1 MRTVRGVLAGT
12 WFLLVAGSPTASA
25 QQPADPL
32 AAVLAQFPDNGLP
45 ALIADF
51 ERACQSPPAPHDPLV
66 FQRLAQLGPAAHEA
80 LLGCALSSYGEDRGL
95 ASAFG
100 DFDARAAWAL
110 PLLLE
115 ESNLTKPLTQELLVQ
130 LGPAAMP
137 ALPTLQALA
146 QGQHKYLKTA
156 IERIAKASDQPVP
169 LAVARPQPH
178 VDAQQIP
185 ALLERLRNGPEEQ
198 RWPAL
203 QALLLAGD
211 AAAASAAEVI
221 LTLELD
227 VRTLQTSQD
236 LAAAL
241 RCTYGA
247 RCLQGRQPQE
257 GLLESELPAELLRLS
272 LAGRLDRL
280 QSVQSWFQSTNA
292 AVRRDL
298 VLGLLLATNP
308 QMHFGMLPTQDDE
321 ATVRQRI
328 DLLQRVRRTRGAR
341 TVEELLPALVAAPS
355 TAEREELLKDLRSLD
370 LRDAPA
376 ALWPIVFECA
386 TKLPRAQQTASSL
399 LYTIARQQAGLPD
412 AVLRLLP
419 QLGSGQ
425 DHAQLRRE
433 LLNATNAEAIVAYV
447 RTVSERPDDLAVWL
461 TILNAANRERGSQI
475 VALLGSSLAAEIA
488 LLPATGK
495 LAWLELD
502 RSADVDDA
510 IWQELLTD
518 PDPASR
524 LKAIRAARWRDRTH
538 PLPLD
543 LLLIC
548 LRDEDLSVATITSYM
563 VGADQRDPQR
573 VTRAIAARFDTASDD
588 LRSTCCSLCANSA
601 SNSPRFARSSTV
613 PSQTLP
619 GGSSCLRRCCCSTSN
634 PSTAPR
640 SQHWFACRRTATRRL
655 VSRPCARWRTRRPS
669 RPAASTGPSSAS
681 RIPTIRCRRPP
692 YGCSVQFQRPRNVR
706 CPCCVNCARGGPTTW
721 RARLPPMPSK
731 RWSAP
736 RPPLPTSADRGLH
749 PGPAP
754 RLVFGRCAESCHC
767 PLC

>member
-588 LRSTCCSLCANSA
+588 LRFHLLLALRQQREQLAAVRSLIDSAFANA
-601 SNSPRFARSSTV
+601 SWRLQLPAALLLLDVEPEHGPAFAALVRLQAHSDPEARQQALRQVANTPALAARCVDRAIECLKDPNDQVQTAAIRLLGAV
-613 PSQTLP
+613 PAAKERTLP
-619 GGSSCLRRCCCSTSN
+619 LLRQLRE
-634 PSTAPR
+634 
-640 SQHWFACRRTATRRL
+640 
-655 VSRPCARWRTRRPS
+655 RRPNDMAGQV
-669 RPAASTGPSSAS
+669 AAHAIETLE
-681 RIPTIRCRRPP
+681 RPP
-692 YGCSVQFQRPRNVR
+692 
-706 CPCCVNCARGGPTTW
+706 TTS
-721 RARLPPMPSK
+721 PDK
-731 RWSAP
+731 R
-736 RPPLPTSADRGLH
+736 
-749 PGPAP
+749 
-754 RLVFGRCAESCHC
+754 
-767 PLC
+767 